1 MCIRDRSCVTGP
13 GQAQPF
19 ALIMLAEILAPRI
32 QDANIQ
38 KIVDGSLRT
47 LIEKINRNL
56 EEHEKLEFL
65 VVVKESWKIKNGLL
79 TPTLKIKRDIIESR
93 YSAHIEA
100 WYSQKTPVIWL

>member
-1 MCIRDRSCVTGP
+1 MAHCERLSKKSIGTSKSTR
-13 GQAQPF
+13 
-19 ALIMLAEILAPRI
+19 
-32 QDANIQ
+32 
-38 KIVDGSLRT
+38 
-47 LIEKINRNL
+47 
-56 EEHEKLEFL
+56 KLEFL